1 MIRVYKGW
9 TTSKVTL
16 SDLIYLNL
24 FVDCSKKNQ
33 MYILKLFDSIKLR
46 YINNYY
52 VRIINDSSRITIL
65 LWSCYSIYRVVF
77 FHQGNKKKKIFSVS
91 YPLFFFFS
99 VHLFIFVI
107 WCQSFSNW
115 ESFVVPTLNKNDCSY
130 LWFLCL
136 LRWWLTWL
144 LWFLQQKFSEFSSQ
158 ERDQGWQALQ

>member
-65 LWSCYSIYRVVF
+65 L
-77 FHQGNKKKKIFSVS
+77 
-91 YPLFFFFS
+91 
-99 VHLFIFVI
+99 
-107 WCQSFSNW
+107 
-115 ESFVVPTLNKNDCSY
+115 
-130 LWFLCL
+130 
-136 LRWWLTWL
+136 
-144 LWFLQQKFSEFSSQ
+144 
-158 ERDQGWQALQ
+158 